1 MANFLRVANTI
12 RDNLNTKYHDGEFDD
27 PANHDPKKEKKLDV
41 WTREVEAPAPVPA
54 DKA

>member
-27 PANHDPKKEKKLDV
+27 PGHHDPKLEKGLEV
-41 WTREVEAPAPVPA
+41 WKREVQAGAPAPTA
-54 DKA
+54 